1 MLADVFFYF
10 GEKDESKI
18 TKVNVQI
25 PIIHSFAESYNT
37 LPVLEKVSLICA
49 IHNCMK
55 MLYFKFNLYYKYFLH
70 NHFKSRQPKKK
81 K

>member
-18 TKVNVQI
+18 TKVKVQI
-25 PIIHSFAESYNT
+25 PIIHSFAESDNT
-37 LPVLEKVSLICA
+37 LPGLEKVSLICA
-49 IHNCMK
+49 
-55 MLYFKFNLYYKYFLH
+55 LH
-70 NHFKSRQPKKK
+70 NLTDNSHILSLICIINTSSIIKSRQTKKK